1 MRPKPRQLT
10 NKGKR
15 KEKGKLT
22 NRRPVGKMRWGS
34 QRGGGWGDSE
44 ATDNVG
50 MHARACPDSIWATAA
65 EIGLISLMISISYH
79 KLGFVLSY
87 RILAVSIAPKL
98 ATSSPQSTTNMTRAP
113 PRSRDRG
120 SSSVTESSAELRRLS
135 CVYAAP
141 RSGGQRGRTQAR
153 SLDHAVWRRTGTAE
167 VYVLLTRFVGEQKD
181 FRE

>member
-1 MRPKPRQLT
+1 
-10 NKGKR
+10 
-15 KEKGKLT
+15 
-22 NRRPVGKMRWGS
+22 MRWGS

-44 ATDNVG
+44 ATDNFG
-50 MHARACPDSIWATAA
+50 MHARACPDSIWATTAA

-98 ATSSPQSTTNMTRAP
+98 ATSSSQSTTNMTRAP

-120 SSSVTESSAELRRLS
+120 SSSGTESSAELRRLS
-135 CVYAAP
+135 CVHAAP

-153 SLDHAVWRRTGTAE
+153 SLDQAVWRRTGTTE
-167 VYVLLTRFVGEQKD
+167 VYVLHTRFAGEQKD